1 MEAALS
7 LHEFTSSGLTA
18 PEPCTRPRPWDQQH
32 LLLASH
38 ITQAQPTTSQAQPRR
53 LFDRDSE
60 KEALT
65 RYMKQPPG
73 KILCLLGPRNCGK
86 SALMRWMVS
95 REEEGPAKDV
105 ALLYNCRYL
114 DTSSPQAF
122 AQTALK
128 VPLPRLFYSP
138 DSMVARIRALL
149 EGEKARRPM
158 SAQQVFEVFL
168 AT

>member
-1 MEAALS
+1 
-7 LHEFTSSGLTA
+7 
-18 PEPCTRPRPWDQQH
+18 
-32 LLLASH
+32 
-38 ITQAQPTTSQAQPRR
+38 
-53 LFDRDSE
+53 
-60 KEALT
+60 
-65 RYMKQPPG
+65 
-73 KILCLLGPRNCGK
+73 
-86 SALMRWMVS
+86 MVS

-122 AQTALK
+122 AQTALP
-128 VPLPRLFYSP
+128 VPLPHLFYSP

-158 SAQQVFEVFL
+158 SAQQGFEVFL